1 MADEPASDPR
11 EAGDTIP
18 PGSEIIKVHVGELKQ
33 LFNSIDL
40 SPFRE
45 KDLDPAAEEFILEW
59 AREAHRKKPLA
70 LLIHLDRRPESSEG
84 AAQICE
90 AVHEYFRA
98 RAKVTRFRLR
108 RLFRNGRI
116 SLAIGIVAL
125 AVSVGLGSLIE
136 QRLAGFPAAALLGES
151 LLIGG
156 WVAMWRPLETF
167 LYDWWP
173 IRAEAR
179 LFDRL
184 GNAPVRIRHGG

>member
-1 MADEPASDPR
+1 MADVR
-11 EAGDTIP
+11 QNGHEAGDAIP
-18 PGSEIIKVHVGELKQ
+18 PGSEVIKVKVGELKQ
-33 LFNSIDL
+33 LFNSIDP

-59 AREAHRKKPLA
+59 AREAARRKPLA
-70 LLIHLDRRPESSEG
+70 LLIHVDRQPESSQDVAETR
-84 AAQICE
+84 E

-98 RAKVTRFRLR
+98 RARVTRLRLR
-108 RLFRNGRI
+108 QLFRNGRI

-125 AVSVGLGSLIE
+125 AVSVGIGSLIE
-136 QRLAGFPAAALLGES
+136 RRMAGLPAASLLGES

-184 GNAPVRIRHGG
+184 ANAPVRIQYAEA